1 MTLRNRLGTHN
12 DDALRERES
21 TESNEQ
27 GGDKGEL
34 VTLPPRN
41 NMAQEIIKF
50 PKNSEMESCEVCGGS
65 FKKGRGLKIHQGK
78 TKCKSVL
85 ENRKSKSKAGGPQ
98 DSHHSGTTISTFLNR
113 PTQFLSEASKG
124 GLKDSKSDQARESC
138 KKPEEGK
145 EKILKDKR
153 KLGKK
158 HNFNVEISS
167 VDIRQFGKKCERRV
181 TGVFKKSNQPI
192 EQDSQN
198 NRLET
203 AIPPIN
209 KSFEDGYKK
218 LSLELNT
225 GNRKDILSRHNIPM
239 SREDYRSLSGKNW
252 LNDNILNEYIHLV
265 KERNKQENLTK
276 VSTLDSFAFVRLE
289 NNFEDGYET
298 IKNQTKDDL
307 TESDIVLVPI
317 HKDDHWTLISV
328 VIKERK
334 IEYYDS
340 ILSTRNYSKAP
351 KVFRMFFNRYFEE
364 KHKQAG
370 FKVDVKKDAP
380 VQRNGHDCG
389 IFVCLEAEEIARVG
403 YVRKQFDTSNARRKI
418 MINIFKGNLNRY
430 EQNNLEDF
438 LVKASQRKENENVIR
453 ETQSNKFLKNSVKS
467 GFHKKSAK
475 NKEVIEK
482 SKKAPINWPKANS
495 KDWELLDKDLTALLK
510 IKYLTAEKKSESHPI
525 IIYEM
530 CRERFG
536 VREKNGGNKKCG
548 PSKRQLKCAKLRREI
563 NELKNAYKVASASE
577 QEAIQEVNSAK
588 LRQLRLAKRA
598 ESIRKH
604 RKKFSANCKQFLNQ
618 PYKFSREVI
627 APKPKGRLESS
638 KEEIEAHL
646 KKAHSNQG
654 SPDDRQLLED
664 LHQFSEP
671 EYRFEDEVPS
681 FKEFMLK
688 LRKTRSKSAP
698 GPNGIPYLVYK
709 RCPGVAR
716 ELWLYIKELWKRNTI
731 SNSWREAEGVFIPKE
746 EGAKTV
752 DKFRTISLLNV
763 EGKLFF
769 SLKADRITSFLLKNS
784 LIDPSIQKGGIPGIS
799 GCLEHTS
806 LVSQAIREAKKEKKN
821 LVVTWLDIANAYGS
835 IPHDV
840 IKHALENAHLPTRA
854 RDLIANY
861 YKDLRI
867 RFTTKDCTTEW
878 QMVEKGIIT
887 GCTLSVVL
895 FSLTMSW
902 LVQSVK
908 NETKGPKT
916 SSGQRQV
923 NSRLFMD
930 DINTMTETVPQ
941 TNHLVTKLS
950 QKMKWAG
957 LDFRLVK
964 CRSLVIYKGV
974 VQNREIKIDGVA
986 MQSLKDIPAKYL
998 GKKYSQDLQERE
1010 QIKQVEEQLKY
1021 DLKKIDKCK
1030 LPGRYK
1036 CWMVQHMLKPRIMWP
1051 LSIYNVPLSKVEDMQ
1066 KKITK
1071 SLKRWLKIPNSLSNT
1086 CFYSTTSRLRLPYSS
1101 IVEEFKLTK
1110 ARNLLIFEDSVDPCI
1125 SNANIT
1131 VDGGRKADTPAEVK
1145 QAKSRLQMQ
1154 EIIGIPNK
1162 GREGLGMRGR
1172 QYYSKSTKKGK
1183 RDLVVQEIRN
1193 KEEEVRKANMT
1204 SFSKQGAQLRW
1215 EVPQK
1220 YLKQNEIIKTS
1231 GARISFLIKSV
1242 YDLLPTPANKNKWFK
1257 TEDKCKLCGEEGT
1270 LQHILAGCKVA
1281 LHQGRYKW
1289 RHDKVL
1295 KKIAESIEKR
1305 IKINKNARVEIETG
1319 VQFIRE
1325 GEKKKEEAKTV
1336 RGNYFSIAKDWEMS
1350 TDLENCLKIP
1360 KEVTFTNLRPDII
1373 LISRST
1379 KQFGMVELTVPSEER
1394 VEVSGELKRLKYE
1407 EIAQDARLNGWGV
1420 RVWAVE
1426 VGCRGFPASSMASFL
1441 REIGYQGAQKKKTLE
1456 VIGKEAENASHSLWK
1471 ASFFEKWGNK

>member
-1 MTLRNRLGTHN
+1 MTLRNRLGPHM
-12 DDALRERES
+12 DDILCERGN
-21 TESNEQ
+21 TEQKECE
-27 GGDKGEL
+27 GDKGQL
-34 VTLPPRN
+34 VTVPPRN
-41 NMAQEIIKF
+41 STTQEIIKF

-85 ENRKSKSKAGGPQ
+85 ENRKCKSKEGGPQ
-98 DSHHSGTTISTFLNR
+98 ESHHSGTTNSTFLDR

-124 GLKDSKSDQARESC
+124 GLKDSKDDQARETC
-138 KKPEEGK
+138 KKSEGK
-145 EKILKDKR
+145 KKILGVR
-153 KLGKK
+153 RNIGKK
-158 HNFNVEISS
+158 NKGKVESSS
-167 VDIRQFGKKCERRV
+167 VDIRNFIVKGERKG
-181 TGVFKKSNQPI
+181 TGVSGKIFNQPI
-192 EQDSQN
+192 KQKSQDKRSDSANQN
-198 NRLET
+198 
-203 AIPPIN
+203 N
-209 KSFEDGYKK
+209 KSFDDIYKK
-218 LSLELNT
+218 LSLELNK
-225 GNRKDILSRHNIPM
+225 GNRDDILTRHYIPM
-239 SREDYRSLSGKNW
+239 SREDYRSLTGKNW
-252 LNDNILNEYIHLV
+252 LNDNVINEYLHLV
-265 KERNKQENLTK
+265 NERNKNEKLTK
-276 VSTLDSFAFVRLE
+276 VSTLDSFAFKMLE
-289 NNFEDGYET
+289 SNFEYGYDR
-298 IKNQTKDDL
+298 IKNQIKEDL

-328 VIKERK
+328 VIRERK

-340 ILSTRNYSKAP
+340 ILSTRHYSNAP
-351 KVFRMFFNRYFEE
+351 KVFRNFFNRYFAE
-364 KHKQAG
+364 KNKDAG
-370 FKVDVKKDAP
+370 FKVDIRKDAP
-380 VQRNGHDCG
+380 VQGNGHDCG

-438 LVKASQRKENENVIR
+438 LAKASQRKENENVVR
-453 ETQSNKFLKNSVKS
+453 ETQSNKFFKNSVKS

-577 QEAIQEVNSAK
+577 KEAIQEVNSAK

-698 GPNGIPYLVYK
+698 GPNGVPYLVYK

-716 ELWLYIKELWKRNTI
+716 ELWLYIKELWKRNII

-867 RFTTKDCTTEW
+867 RFTTKDCTTDW
-878 QMVEKGIIT
+878 QKVEKGIIT

-1193 KEEEVRKANMT
+1193 KEEEIRKANMT

-1305 IKINKNARVEIETG
+1305 IKINNNARVEIETG